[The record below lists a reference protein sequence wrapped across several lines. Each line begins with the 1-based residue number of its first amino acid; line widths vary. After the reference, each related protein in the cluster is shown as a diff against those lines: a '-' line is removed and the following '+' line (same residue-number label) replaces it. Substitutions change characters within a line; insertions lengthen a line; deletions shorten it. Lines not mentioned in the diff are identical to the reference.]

1 MVRKMTIKYRFVFV
15 FKDNGE
21 GRKDPD
27 SPKGGE
33 ELRTVSLRANAL
45 KGNIVLGNYGV
56 SQFHCL

>member
-1 MVRKMTIKYRFVFV
+1 M